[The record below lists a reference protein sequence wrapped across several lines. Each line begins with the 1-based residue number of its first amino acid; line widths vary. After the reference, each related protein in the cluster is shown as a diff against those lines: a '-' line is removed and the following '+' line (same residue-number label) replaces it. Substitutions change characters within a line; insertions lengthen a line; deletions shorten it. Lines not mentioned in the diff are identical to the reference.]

1 MKRYLLAAVTLA
13 MMSGCATPTL
23 PQSDLSKISVPD
35 DGNYQ
40 YRIGTG
46 DVISVFVWRNGDLG
60 GDYVVSPD
68 GRINIALTEPIMAA
82 GKTTEQLRAD
92 ITNSLNTYIKQPKV
106 TIAIKQAV
114 GSVGARVRIVG
125 DAASPVS
132 IPYRHGMTLFD
143 LMIQVGGLSKY
154 ADGNDAVVIR
164 VVNGEPVEFEVRI
177 DDLLD
182 DADLTANVDLLPGDI
197 VRIPEA
203 WF

>member
-1 MKRYLLAAVTLA
+1 MKRFLLTAVTLA
-13 MMSGCATPTL
+13 MLSGCSTPML
-23 PQSDLSKISVPD
+23 QQSALSKISVPD
-35 DGNYQ
+35 NGDYK

-46 DVISVFVWRNGDLG
+46 DVVSVFVWRNAELG

-68 GRINIALTEPIMAA
+68 GRINIALSEPIMAA
-82 GKTTEQLRAD
+82 GKTTQELTEDVSA
-92 ITNSLNTYIKQPKV
+92 SLSVYIKQPKV

-114 GSVGARVRIVG
+114 GSVSAQVRIVG
-125 DAASPVS
+125 AAATPVS
-132 IPYRHGMTLFD
+132 IPYRYGMTLLD
-143 LMIQVGGLSKY
+143 LMIQVGGLSRY
-154 ADGNDAVVIR
+154 ASGNDAVVVR
-164 VVNGEPVEFEVRI
+164 VVDNEPVEYEVRI